1 MGYGVVGFYYSQY
14 PTPHTLFLDGF
25 LMRRFFLSTLLLL
38 LGLVYASRYYPTVQ
52 YIQVSGN
59 THYSAHDVANLAGV
73 AVGDPMLWLTE
84 RKLKSLASNPWIQKA
99 ELVRAFPNA
108 VHIHIAERTPVLT
121 DTVQSYALD
130 GTVLPDV
137 NAEARQS
144 LIQLRGWG
152 ENRLAEVLELV
163 ALVNAD
169 TRHTNKL
176 KMISYSSAGF
186 TLQFEINAEL
196 TKDIFTP
203 SVEALKTQWASVM
216 SLSETSKTI
225 ALYPWGVTTHE

>member
-1 MGYGVVGFYYSQY
+1 
-14 PTPHTLFLDGF
+14 
-25 LMRRFFLSTLLLL
+25 MRRFFLLSLLLLL

-59 THYSAHDVANLAGV
+59 SRFTAQEVANLAGV
-73 AVGDPMLWLTE
+73 KVGAPMFWMTE
-84 RKLKSLASNPWIQKA
+84 RQIKSLANNPWIQRA
-99 ELVRAFPNA
+99 QFVRAFPNA
-108 VHIHIAERTPVLT
+108 VHIQITERTPVLT
-121 DTVQSYALD
+121 DTVQTYALD

-137 NAEARQS
+137 NAEVRQS
-144 LIQLRGWG
+144 LTQLRGWG

-186 TLQFEINAEL
+186 TLQFELNAEL
-196 TKDIFTP
+196 TKEIFTP
-203 SVEALKTQWASVM
+203 SVEALKTQWAGVIT
-216 SLSETSKTI
+216 LSETSTTI
-225 ALYPWGVTTHE
+225 ALYPWGVTAHE